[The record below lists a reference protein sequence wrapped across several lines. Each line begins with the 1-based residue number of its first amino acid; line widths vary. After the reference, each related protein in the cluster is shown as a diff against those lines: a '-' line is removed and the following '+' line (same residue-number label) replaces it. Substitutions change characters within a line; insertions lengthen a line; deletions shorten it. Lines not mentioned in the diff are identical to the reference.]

1 MWRPG
6 GLAAPTNLQ
15 NDRVYVP
22 ATMKKRET
30 PAERLLIVGLWLGLL
45 DVCLSYHVMFTASDG
60 CYNTHFVAH
69 IHGNAP
75 AKHD

>member
-1 MWRPG
+1 MDFIFFTDEKIFSV
-6 GLAAPTNLQ
+6 AAPTSLQ

-30 PAERLLIVGLWLGLL
+30 PAEQL
-45 DVCLSYHVMFTASDG
+45 HVMCTASDG
-60 CYNTHFVAH
+60 CYNTLFVAH